1 DSLKYYGEGYT
12 FEYGRADKLRAGD
25 DGAIFA
31 LGYTAQIALK
41 AADIL
46 ASKGVEVAVYGVS
59 CPLATDMAALREAAK
74 TPHIITVE
82 DHNANTG
89 IASIMALD
97 AVNAGITLPKFTAIG
112 VTHYGESGKSDA
124 VRAEMG
130 ITAENI
136 AAEFLKGRA

>member
-1 DSLKYYGEGYT
+1 MTEQ
-12 FEYGRADKLRAGD
+12 
-25 DGAIFA
+25 
-31 LGYTAQIALK
+31 YTAQIALK
-41 AADIL
+41 ASDIL
-46 ASKGVEVAVYGVS
+46 ANNHGLNVSVYGVS
-59 CPLATDMAALREAAK
+59 CPLVTDMAALTEAAK
-74 TPHIITVE
+74 TPRIITVE

-136 AAEFLKGRA
+136 AAEYMKGRA